1 MKFVTCLLAAII
13 LLVEVRASHAVVRI
27 REDRGGMI
35 GNYVDKYK
43 RLRGSGETII
53 IDGLCASSCTIV
65 LGAIAADKICVTSNA
80 ALGFHAAW
88 DFGRNGRTITNP
100 KATQMLYSMYPRPV
114 QRWITARGGLRP
126 HIIFLR
132 GKALQALYKPCYFR
146 AHASAT
152 NRRAY

>member
-1 MKFVTCLLAAII
+1 MKFVTCLLAAIV
-13 LLVEVRASHAVVRI
+13 LLIGVEASHAVVRI
-27 REDRGGMI
+27 GGDRGGLI
-35 GNYVDKYK
+35 GTYVNRYK
-43 RLRGSGETII
+43 GLRGSGQSII

-65 LGAIAADKICVTSNA
+65 LGAVAHDKICVTSNA

-88 DFGRNGRTITNP
+88 DFGRNGRMITNTE
-100 KATQMLYSMYPRPV
+100 ATQMLYSMYPRPV

-132 GKALQALYKPCYFR
+132 GRALQALYKPCYFH

-152 NRRAY
+152 KP